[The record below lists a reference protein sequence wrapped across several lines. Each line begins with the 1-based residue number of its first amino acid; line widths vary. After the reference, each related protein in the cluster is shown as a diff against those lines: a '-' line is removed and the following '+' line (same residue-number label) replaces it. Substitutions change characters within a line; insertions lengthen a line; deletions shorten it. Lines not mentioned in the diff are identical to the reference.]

1 MDFEKDIQE
10 LFLQQD
16 KAQAEMRQEHTLQ
29 KLAKDNDYKEK
40 QAKIETL
47 ESDNVD
53 ERKRIE
59 EQAWIKI
66 DELKDRNKEELTAI
80 IKEGMKNKSD
90 LQKETGTFRTKNTER
105 ETLMKEIKEKN
116 SQSRSYDQAIIEMKN
131 SIEAQKAELES
142 RRATIEDKEARIIEL
157 KKKT

>member
-29 KLAKDNDYKEK
+29 KLAKDNEYKEK
-40 QAKIETL
+40 QSKIEIL

-59 EQAWIKI
+59 EHAWIKI

-90 LQKETGTFRTKNTER
+90 L
-105 ETLMKEIKEKN
+105 
-116 SQSRSYDQAIIEMKN
+116 
-131 SIEAQKAELES
+131 
-142 RRATIEDKEARIIEL
+142 
-157 KKKT
+157 

>member
-1 MDFEKDIQE
+1 MNSDKERRDALIASKDEQKLDFEKDIQE

-16 KAQAEMRQEHTLQ
+16 KAKAEMQQEHTLQ
-29 KLAKDNDYKEK
+29 KLQKENELKEK
-40 QAKIETL
+40 AKMIEEL
-47 ESDNVD
+47 GRANVE

-105 ETLMKEIKEKN
+105 ETLVKEIKEK
-116 SQSRSYDQAIIEMKN
+116 SQQARGYDLKIIEMKN
-131 SIEAQKAELES
+131 NIEA
-142 RRATIEDKEARIIEL
+142 
-157 KKKT
+157 